1 MASVPVPKDL
11 SKVKSKVFFNLTT
24 RQIICFGGG
33 ALVGVPLFLL
43 LKDRVN
49 SSLAAILMVLVMMP
63 FFLFAMFE
71 KNGEPLEKVIGH
83 YVRAR
88 FGRSRV
94 RPYQTDNFYAAIA
107 RQMDAEREVNQ
118 IVQKAKNRRKAHTD

>member
-33 ALVGVPLFLL
+33 ALIGVPLFLL

-49 SSLAAILMVLVMMP
+49 SSLAAMLMIVVMMP
-63 FFLFAMFE
+63 FFMFAMFE
-71 KNGEPLEKVIGH
+71 RNGEPLEKVIGH
-83 YVRAR
+83 YILWR

-94 RPYQTDNFYAAIA
+94 RPYQTDNFYSVIA
-107 RQMDAEREVNQ
+107 RQVDAEREVNR
-118 IVQKAKNRRKAHTD
+118 IVRKAKARSKAHTG

>member
-11 SKVKSKVFFNLTT
+11 SKIKSKVFFNLTT

-33 ALVGVPLFLL
+33 ALVGVPLLLL

-49 SSLAAILMVLVMMP
+49 SSLAAMLMIAVMMP

-83 YVRAR
+83 YIRWR

-107 RQMDAEREVNQ
+107 RQMDAEREVNR
-118 IVQKAKNRRKAHTD
+118 IVQKAKARSKAHAG

>member
-33 ALVGVPLFLL
+33 TLIGVPLFLL

-49 SSLAAILMVLVMMP
+49 SSLAAMAMIVVMMP

-71 KNGEPLEKVIGH
+71 RNGEPLEKVIGH
-83 YVRAR
+83 YIRWR
-88 FGRSRV
+88 FDRSRT
-94 RPYQTDNFYAAIA
+94 RPYQTDNFYSAIQ
-107 RQMDAEREVNQ
+107 RQVDAEREVNQ
-118 IVQKAKNRRKAHTD
+118 IVKKAKSHRKAHAD

>member
-1 MASVPVPKDL
+1 M
-11 SKVKSKVFFNLTT
+11 
-24 RQIICFGGG
+24 
-33 ALVGVPLFLL
+33 
-43 LKDRVN
+43 
-49 SSLAAILMVLVMMP
+49 LMVLVMMP

-71 KNGEPLEKVIGH
+71 KNGEPLERVIGH

-107 RQMDAEREVNQ
+107 RQVDAEREVNQ

>member
-33 ALVGVPLFLL
+33 ALIGVPLFLL

-49 SSLAAILMVLVMMP
+49 SSLAAMAMIVVMMP
-63 FFLFAMFE
+63 FFMFAMFE
-71 KNGEPLEKVIGH
+71 KNGEPLEKIIGH
-83 YVRAR
+83 YICWR
-88 FGRSRV
+88 FSRSST
-94 RPYQTDNFYAAIA
+94 RPYQTDNFYSAIQ
-107 RQMDAEREVNQ
+107 RQVDAEREVNQ
-118 IVQKAKNRRKAHTD
+118 IVQKAKNRRKAHEG